1 MAILERNTKNVEN
14 IYWYPEEN
22 TFPVRNRYTAGIAGQ
37 KFFEE
42 IKNNAK
48 IVGTK
53 CSKCNLTYVP
63 AKMYCE
69 RCFVDLEEYTDV
81 GVQGEIFTYTVSH
94 IDRANNKKEQPTVIA
109 AIKIADGI
117 IVHLVG
123 ECKPEEVKIGQK
135 VEAVFKPK
143 KSRTGSIQDIVY
155 FKPL

>member
-22 TFPVRNRYTAGIAGQ
+22 TFPVKNRYTVGIAGQ

-63 AKMYCE
+63 AKMFCE
-69 RCFVDLEEYTDV
+69 RCFVDLDDYWDV
-81 GVQGEIFTYTVSH
+81 GTQGEIFTYTISKK
-94 IDRANNKKEQPTVIA
+94 DKAKEQPTVIA

-117 IVHLVG
+117 IIHLIG
-123 ECKPEEVKIGQK
+123 ECSPEEVKIGQK
-135 VEAVFKPK
+135 VEAVFKSK
-143 KSRTGSIQDIVY
+143 KSRTGGILDIVY